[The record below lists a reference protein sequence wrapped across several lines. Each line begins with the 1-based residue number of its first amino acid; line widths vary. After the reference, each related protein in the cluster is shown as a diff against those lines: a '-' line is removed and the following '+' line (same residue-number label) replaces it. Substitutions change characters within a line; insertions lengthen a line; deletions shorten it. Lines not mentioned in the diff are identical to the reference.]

1 VSDYRLSSTQGRSRT
16 PRYEGGSPTTCPACQ
31 SSAIVTTEKKP
42 DASSYWRC
50 ESCGEVWNDAR
61 LDATRHARRKW

>member
-1 VSDYRLSSTQGRSRT
+1 VSSYRLSNTQGRSRA
-16 PRYEGGSPTTCPACQ
+16 PRHEADSPTTCPACQ

-50 ESCGEVWNDAR
+50 ERCGEVWNDSR
-61 LDATRHARRKW
+61 VDGPRDARRR